1 MKNKIVCLLA
11 CLVLFGCI
19 RAGDYDLAPVRT
31 KLVNSIRGYS
41 IDYADNEEKLVG
53 DESLR
58 ENNVVLN
65 KSITVKKGDSILSD
79 KTFDKKTY
87 QNFVYRVNKKGVINT
102 LTYPLKLDNK
112 KDYLILGWVKIDG
125 KKYSIL
131 ESDIDDY
138 VFLFDEDGNFYK
150 RSGLIEDKNLKL
162 LDEDLFIYPSDLKV
176 MQIAKMRDEI
186 SNVKKGYEV
195 KYGGLKLD
203 RVWFDYLDY
212 DKNNQNG
219 GVFEKISFPNMPG
232 LITINGVNMR
242 VLDANEDTLTYII
255 LSDDK

>member
-1 MKNKIVCLLA
+1 
-11 CLVLFGCI
+11 
-19 RAGDYDLAPVRT
+19 
-31 KLVNSIRGYS
+31 
-41 IDYADNEEKLVG
+41 
-53 DESLR
+53 
-58 ENNVVLN
+58 
-65 KSITVKKGDSILSD
+65 
-79 KTFDKKTY
+79 
-87 QNFVYRVNKKGVINT
+87 
-102 LTYPLKLDNK
+102 
-112 KDYLILGWVKIDG
+112 
-125 KKYSIL
+125 
-131 ESDIDDY
+131 
-138 VFLFDEDGNFYK
+138 
-150 RSGLIEDKNLKL
+150 
-162 LDEDLFIYPSDLKV
+162 
-176 MQIAKMRDEI
+176 MRDEI